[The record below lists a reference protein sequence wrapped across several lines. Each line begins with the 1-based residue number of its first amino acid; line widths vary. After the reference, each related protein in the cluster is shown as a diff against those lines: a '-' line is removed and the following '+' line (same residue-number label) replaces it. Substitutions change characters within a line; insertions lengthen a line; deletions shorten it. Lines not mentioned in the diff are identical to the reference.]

1 MRPRF
6 TLWSDYGT
14 SRKYRASAGLRGARS
29 SLARKCLLAAA
40 IVVAAAI
47 ASCELF
53 GQAAEKMQDAA
64 AGHAQSATV
73 KRSAGIAPIPLSPQ
87 PLRPVEEAAVTASI
101 AKSSIANSTPA
112 HSATPASAS
121 DVPEGHAM
129 PAITA
134 VSGAM
139 AKATTLPPSL
149 AALAAT
155 KAAEKLRGVGGR
167 RNVQIVHHLRDD
179 DTRLIVRYVAARIGH
194 SKELRAALRMF
205 L

>member
-6 TLWSDYGT
+6 TLWSDYGN
-14 SRKYRASAGLRGARS
+14 SARKYRAWAGMRGARS

-53 GQAAEKMQDAA
+53 GQAADKMPDAA
-64 AGHAQSATV
+64 SHTQSMTG
-73 KRSAGIAPIPLSPQ
+73 KRSAGVAPIPLSPQ
-87 PLRPVEEAAVTASI
+87 PLRPVDAAAVTASI
-101 AKSSIANSTPA
+101 ANSAPA
-112 HSATPASAS
+112 HSATPPLAS
-121 DVPEGHAM
+121 DLPEGHAL

-139 AKATTLPPSL
+139 AKATALPPSP

-155 KAAEKLRGVGGR
+155 KAAEKPRGVGGR
-167 RNVQIVHHLRDD
+167 RNAQIVHHLRDD
-179 DTRLIVRYVAARIGH
+179 DTRLIVRYVAARLGH

>member
-1 MRPRF
+1 MRPRL

-14 SRKYRASAGLRGARS
+14 SARQYRASAAMRGARS
-29 SLARKCLLAAA
+29 SIARKCLLAAA

-53 GQAAEKMQDAA
+53 GQAADKMPDA
-64 AGHAQSATV
+64 AGHTQSMTG

-101 AKSSIANSTPA
+101 PNSAPV
-112 HSATPASAS
+112 HSATPALAS

-134 VSGAM
+134 ASGAM
-139 AKATTLPPSL
+139 AKATTLPPSP
-149 AALAAT
+149 ATLAAT
-155 KAAEKLRGVGGR
+155 KAAEQPRGAGGR
-167 RNVQIVHHLRDD
+167 RNVQTVHHLRDD

>member
-1 MRPRF
+1 MRPRL

-14 SRKYRASAGLRGARS
+14 SARKYRASAAMRGARS
-29 SLARKCLLAAA
+29 SIARKCLLAGVL
-40 IVVAAAI
+40 VVAAAI

-53 GQAAEKMQDAA
+53 GQVAEKMPDV
-64 AGHAQSATV
+64 AGGHTQSATV

-87 PLRPVEEAAVTASI
+87 PLRPIEEAAVTSNI
-101 AKSSIANSTPA
+101 PNSAPA
-112 HSATPASAS
+112 HSATPALAL

-139 AKATTLPPSL
+139 AKATALPPSP

-155 KAAEKLRGVGGR
+155 KAAEKPRGVGGR

-179 DTRLIVRYVAARIGH
+179 DTRLIVRYVAARLGH

>member
-14 SRKYRASAGLRGARS
+14 SARKYRALSAVRGARS
-29 SLARKCLLAAA
+29 SIARKCLLAAV
-40 IVVAAAI
+40 VVAAAAI
-47 ASCELF
+47 GICELF
-53 GQAAEKMQDAA
+53 GQAADKMPDAA
-64 AGHAQSATV
+64 GGHSKSATE
-73 KRSAGIAPIPLSPQ
+73 KRSTGIAPIPLSPQ
-87 PLRPVEEAAVTASI
+87 PLRLVEEAAVTSNI
-101 AKSSIANSTPA
+101 PNSAPA
-112 HSATPASAS
+112 HSATPALVSGA
-121 DVPEGHAM
+121 PEGHAM

-139 AKATTLPPSL
+139 AKATALPPSP

-155 KAAEKLRGVGGR
+155 KAAEKPRGAGGR
-167 RNVQIVHHLRDD
+167 SIVHIAHHPRDD
-179 DTRLIVRYVAARIGH
+179 DARLIVRYVAARLGH

>member
-53 GQAAEKMQDAA
+53 GQAADKMPDA

-87 PLRPVEEAAVTASI
+87 PLGPVEEAAVTASS
-101 AKSSIANSTPA
+101 ADSAPA
-112 HSATPASAS
+112 RSAAPALAS
-121 DVPEGHAM
+121 DVPEGRAM

-139 AKATTLPPSL
+139 AKATALPSSP

-155 KAAEKLRGVGGR
+155 QPAEKLRAAAGR
-167 RNVQIVHHLRDD
+167 RNVQTVHHLRDD
-179 DTRLIVRYVAARIGH
+179 DTRLIVRYVAARLGH

>member
-1 MRPRF
+1 MRPRL

-14 SRKYRASAGLRGARS
+14 SARKYRASAAMRGARS

-53 GQAAEKMQDAA
+53 GQAAEKMPDA
-64 AGHAQSATV
+64 AGHTQSMTG

-87 PLRPVEEAAVTASI
+87 PLPVEEAAVTAST
-101 AKSSIANSTPA
+101 ASIANSAPA
-112 HSATPASAS
+112 RSAPPALAS

-139 AKATTLPPSL
+139 AKATALPPSP

-155 KAAEKLRGVGGR
+155 KVAEKPRGVGGR
-167 RNVQIVHHLRDD
+167 RNAQIVHHLRDD
-179 DTRLIVRYVAARIGH
+179 DTRLIVRYVAARLGH
-194 SKELRAALRMF
+194 SKELRSALRMF